1 MNGFGRISRGIAL
14 AVLLFNTACQQSTCP
29 TVQESIVQIGSTK
42 ADLFGLPAEYR
53 ALHPRLEECFGHPVC
68 FRSQPDGAAIGQQ
81 LSQGD
86 IPFAIMTAA
95 EFASVEDP
103 SRLTL
108 LATGINALGRTSHK
122 AYLVVRADS
131 HIKTISDCQGKRF
144 AFGARNDLLTDYATR
159 DALEKAGVPVQKLL
173 TEILPPPVAY
183 EGRLYLK
190 NDVARTI
197 AYDLT
202 VNAGVIDEVVFQ
214 EMPATGGNL
223 IVGPSQDQFK
233 IVGETT
239 PVPEIVV
246 VAGPAAQP
254 AATERLRAFL
264 LDNVKDDKM
273 ICEQLGV
280 TGFAPAD
287 QPAYDAVRSLLSA
300 AQAGASESS
309 QD

>member
-1 MNGFGRISRGIAL
+1 MNGFGRLSIGMGL
-14 AVLLFNTACQQSTCP
+14 AVLLVNTACQQSTCP
-29 TVQESIVQIGSTK
+29 TVQEGIVQIGSTK
-42 ADLFGLPAEYR
+42 ADLFGVPAEYR
-53 ALHPRLEECFGHPVC
+53 ALHPRLEACFGHPVC
-68 FRSQPDGAAIGQQ
+68 FRSQPDGAAIGLQ
-81 LSQGD
+81 LAQGD
-86 IPFAIMTAA
+86 IPYAIMTAA
-95 EFASVEDP
+95 EFASVKDP

-183 EGRLYLK
+183 DGRLYLK

-197 AYDLT
+197 VYDLT
-202 VNAGVIDEVVFQ
+202 VNAGVIDEVVFNN
-214 EMPATGGNL
+214 MPKTGGNL

-233 IVGETT
+233 IVGETAL
-239 PVPEIVV
+239 VPEVVV
-246 VAGPAAQP
+246 VAGPAADP
-254 AATERLRAFL
+254 AATDQFKAFL
-264 LDNVKDDKM
+264 LDKVKDDKM

-287 QPAYDAVRSLLSA
+287 RAAYDAIRNLLPA
-300 AQAGASESS
+300 AQTATRESR